1 MLLSIHG
8 PTVIRWLREASEQW
22 NTDALAALSDTV
34 ASYPGSNTK
43 YTPVPLQVQA
53 LVPHLEPTEAGFLLA
68 AIHAGLSND
77 SHTGRW
83 DPEFKD
89 GFQSPHPTRSV
100 TNLHMPVASSPSD
113 ANESEEPG
121 AKLGETFT
129 AEDLMQTVLEV
140 QRCMSAKSVLK
151 AFTATGE
158 PGDGLQA
165 VDRVADVHVVFQTYL
180 ETMNRYGIEPRC
192 ADFENTLEDLGA
204 PIPEGSKGLNS
215 LDYLMTI

>member
-22 NTDALAALSDTV
+22 NTDAFAALTDTV
-34 ASYPGSNTK
+34 ASYPGSSTEF
-43 YTPVPLQVQA
+43 TVVPLQIQA
-53 LVPHLEPTEAGFLLA
+53 LIPRLEPAEAGFLLA
-68 AIHAGLSND
+68 AIHTGLSND
-77 SHTGRW
+77 SHARRW
-83 DPEFKD
+83 DPELKD
-89 GFQSPHPTRSV
+89 GFQSPRPTRSV
-100 TNLHMPVASSPSD
+100 TNLHVPAASSPRD

-121 AKLGETFT
+121 AKLGEIFT

-151 AFTATGE
+151 AFTAIGE

-165 VDRVADVHVVFQTYL
+165 ADRVADVHVVFQTYL
-180 ETMNRYGIEPRC
+180 ETMNRHGIKPRY
-192 ADFENTLEDLGA
+192 AEFEHTLESLGA
-204 PIPEGSKGLNS
+204 PIPEGSNGLNS